1 MSVARPTIQAAVA
14 LARAAFDD
22 EGIASPETDAVE
34 LAAFALGTDA
44 SDVRRRM
51 VLRDP
56 ADEGFLDAYDGLV
69 EERLARMPLQHL
81 TGRAHFRRL
90 TLAVG
95 PGVFVPRP
103 ETEVTAGLAIEAAS
117 GLGPDVVV
125 LDLCTGSGAI
135 ALAVKD
141 ELPHA
146 RVLAVELS
154 DLAHGWAVANR
165 DRLGLDVE
173 VRLGDAT
180 TAFGDLEGDVDVVV
194 SNPPY
199 IPVGAVPVDPEVRDH
214 DPEVA
219 LYGGS
224 ADGLAVPLAVAARA
238 AVLLRP
244 GGVLVME
251 HADSQGVVVA
261 AGAAWDRG
269 VGRGRRPRR
278 PLGPAAHDRGRP
290 EPDPTADREGRRE
303 PGLFSTRARARRQ
316 TRLRMKIS
324 SAMMSSTPTIV
335 QIRLEPRM
343 GGTPLVRSVR
353 AVARARRH

>member
-1 MSVARPTIQAAVA
+1 MSVPRPTIQAAVA
-14 LARAAFDD
+14 FARAAFDD
-22 EGIASPETDAVE
+22 EGIASPDADAVE

-44 SDVRRRM
+44 ADVRRRM

-56 ADEGFLDAYDGLV
+56 ADAGFLDTYDGLV
-69 EERLARMPLQHL
+69 EERLARIPVQHL

-103 ETEVTAGLAIEAAS
+103 ETEVTAGLAIDAAS
-117 GLGPDVVV
+117 ALGSDPLV

-141 ELPHA
+141 ELPAA
-146 RVLAVELS
+146 RVLGVELS

-173 VRLGDAT
+173 LRCGDAT
-180 TAFGDLEGDVDVVV
+180 TAFDDLEGEADVVV

-214 DPEVA
+214 DPAVA

-224 ADGLAVPLAVAARA
+224 LDGLAVPLAVAARA
-238 AVLLRP
+238 AVLLRA

-251 HADSQGVVVA
+251 HADSQGVTLPRALHATGEWVDVVDHTDLA
-261 AGAAWDRG
+261 N
-269 VGRGRRPRR
+269 RPRTTVAVR
-278 PLGPAAHDRGRP
+278 RSAS
-290 EPDPTADREGRRE
+290 PT
-303 PGLFSTRARARRQ
+303 
-316 TRLRMKIS
+316 
-324 SAMMSSTPTIV
+324 
-335 QIRLEPRM
+335 
-343 GGTPLVRSVR
+343 
-353 AVARARRH
+353 

>member
-1 MSVARPTIQAAVA
+1 MTSAPVSLHDAVAR
-14 LARAAFDD
+14 ARARLAD
-22 EGIASPETDAVE
+22 EGIASPEADAVE
-34 LAAFALGTDA
+34 LAAHALGTDA

-56 ADEGFLDAYDGLV
+56 TDAGFLDTYDALV
-69 EERLARMPLQHL
+69 DERLTRVPLQHL

-103 ETEVTAGLAIEAAS
+103 ETEVAAGLAIEAARAVDDDAP
-117 GLGPDVVV
+117 LVV
-125 LDLCTGSGAI
+125 DLCTGSGAI

-141 ELPHA
+141 EVPHA
-146 RVLAVELS
+146 RVHAVELS

-165 DRLGLDVE
+165 DRLGLDVD

-180 TAFGDLEGDVDVVV
+180 TAFDDLEGAVDVVV

-199 IPVGAVPVDPEVRDH
+199 IPDGAVPNDPEVRDH

-219 LYGGS
+219 LYGRS

-244 GGVLVME
+244 GGILVME
-251 HADSQGVVVA
+251 HADSQGESLPRGLRATGAWQDVLDHPDL
-261 AGAAWDRG
+261 AG
-269 VGRGRRPRR
+269 RPR
-278 PLGPAAHDRGRP
+278 A
-290 EPDPTADREGRRE
+290 TV
-303 PGLFSTRARARRQ
+303 ARR
-316 TRLRMKIS
+316 R
-324 SAMMSSTPTIV
+324 
-335 QIRLEPRM
+335 
-343 GGTPLVRSVR
+343 
-353 AVARARRH
+353 

>member
-1 MSVARPTIQAAVA
+1 MSVPRPTIQAAVA
-14 LARAAFDD
+14 FARAAFDD
-22 EGIASPETDAVE
+22 EGIASPDADAVE

-44 SDVRRRM
+44 ADVRRRM

-56 ADEGFLDAYDGLV
+56 ADAGFLDTYDGLV
-69 EERLARMPLQHL
+69 EERLARIPLQHL

-103 ETEVTAGLAIEAAS
+103 ETEVTTGLAIAAAS
-117 GLGPDVVV
+117 AAGPHPLV

-141 ELPHA
+141 ELPAA
-146 RVLAVELS
+146 RVLGVELS

-173 VRLGDAT
+173 LRCGDAT
-180 TAFGDLEGDVDVVV
+180 TAFDDLEGEADVVV

-214 DPEVA
+214 DPAVA

-224 ADGLAVPLAVAARA
+224 LDGLAVPLAVAARA
-238 AVLLRP
+238 AVLLRA

-251 HADSQGVVVA
+251 HADSQGVTLPRALRATGEWVDVV
-261 AGAAWDRG
+261 DHTDL
-269 VGRGRRPRR
+269 VNRPRTTV
-278 PLGPAAHDRGRP
+278 AVRGSAS
-290 EPDPTADREGRRE
+290 PT
-303 PGLFSTRARARRQ
+303 
-316 TRLRMKIS
+316 
-324 SAMMSSTPTIV
+324 
-335 QIRLEPRM
+335 
-343 GGTPLVRSVR
+343 
-353 AVARARRH
+353 